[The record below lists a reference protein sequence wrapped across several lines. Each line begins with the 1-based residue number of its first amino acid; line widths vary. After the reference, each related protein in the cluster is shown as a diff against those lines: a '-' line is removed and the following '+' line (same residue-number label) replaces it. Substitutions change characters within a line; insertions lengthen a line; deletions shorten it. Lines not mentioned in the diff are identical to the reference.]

1 MSLHYE
7 CKPIRHFANMV
18 IKGKESAQQRYN
30 QVVIDDDQASNDEK
44 PVAVKSFEEIPG
56 PNGIFGIGTFYQY
69 FKSIG
74 NIFLAF
80 SCFFSSIFWSHF
92 QFHSILLF
100 NSLIN
105 IQLFNKI
112 HWSVSIS
119 SILYV
124 TQASTASTRYTS
136 PASINTINL
145 VILWRNAFYLEWIL
159 YGYSIQMI

>member
-74 NIFLAF
+74 NIFFGLF
-80 SCFFSSIFWSHF
+80 MHFFSIYYILNSLSIPFNF
-92 QFHSILLF
+92 VIQFTHQHSI
-100 NSLIN
+100 
-105 IQLFNKI
+105 
-112 HWSVSIS
+112 
-119 SILYV
+119 
-124 TQASTASTRYTS
+124 
-136 PASINTINL
+136 
-145 VILWRNAFYLEWIL
+145 
-159 YGYSIQMI
+159 YSIKSIDPYL